1 MSSVA
6 IKRLVTENV
15 TFAFYFS
22 SSKFLLQN
30 TSKGRGNK
38 KFRRIW
44 KKLNCIVVWITSL
57 LNSIRHVVPDSNSRY
72 LQVSRDHILNL
83 EKFLLQKI
91 WCRLAMHLYLSLPF
105 SSTSDG
111 GWMQRGLMLSNR
123 NDLCLEFSASPFS
136 EDCHSC
142 PTSMQVQCSS
152 GVSST
157 ELNRA
162 SLCIF
167 TVSSYQWGLWFLC
180 CCFLVC
186 SWIQRNC
193 TTSSSRRLFLVGWR
207 ISGHLGKS

>member
-22 SSKFLLQN
+22 LSKFLLQN

-91 WCRLAMHLYLSLPF
+91 WCRLAMHLYLPLPF
-105 SSTSDG
+105 SSTSCFRWRMDAEG
-111 GWMQRGLMLSNR
+111 ADAVQQEWSLLGVQCFPLFRWLPQLSNKYAGPMFFR
-123 NDLCLEFSASPFS
+123 C
-136 EDCHSC
+136 
-142 PTSMQVQCSS
+142 
-152 GVSST
+152 
-157 ELNRA
+157 
-162 SLCIF
+162 
-167 TVSSYQWGLWFLC
+167 
-180 CCFLVC
+180 
-186 SWIQRNC
+186 
-193 TTSSSRRLFLVGWR
+193 
-207 ISGHLGKS
+207 